1 MNQITIRNL
10 DDAVVQRLKQLAW
23 QEGVPLEESL
33 RRLLVD
39 ATLVDATRTRHGC
52 RMRQELPEPR
62 D

>member
-39 ATLVDATRTRHGC
+39 ATLVDATHARHAYPL
-52 RMRQELPEPR
+52 RQQLPEPT

>member
-10 DDAVVQRLKQLAW
+10 DDAVVQRLRQLAW

-39 ATLVDATRTRHGC
+39 ATRA
-52 RMRQELPEPR
+52 RQRYRVKEIHAEPT

>member
-33 RRLLVD
+33 RRLLVG
-39 ATLVDATRTRHGC
+39 ATLVDAARLRPRTRI
-52 RMRQELPEPR
+52 R
-62 D
+62 DRP